1 MATMEHKIF
10 CVREFSRSESVTA
23 VQRAFRRKFNVTP
36 PTRKSIY
43 HWNKQFDET
52 GSLNK
57 GKSPG
62 RPRVSEENVDR
73 IRATFERS
81 PMKSTRR
88 ASRELGLPQTTV
100 WRVLRRRLVYKPY
113 HLQLLQALRAND
125 KVRRVEFCN
134 AMLRNMEEDDSFLS
148 RVIFSDEATFH
159 INGKVNRHNVRI
171 WGLQNPHVTL
181 EHERDTPKLN
191 VFCAVSLKKV
201 YGPFFFDENT
211 VTGVTYLRMLQN
223 WLVPQMNEDSGD
235 YIFQQDGAPPHWHL
249 NVRRFLN
256 ESLPQR
262 WIGRMGNADL
272 ALQFWPPRS
281 PDLTVCDF
289 FLWGYVKDAVYVPP
303 LPMNLNELR
312 NRLTAAVNSVTQDIL
327 QRVWDEFSYRLDVV
341 RAAGGGHVEH
351 L

>member
-1 MATMEHKIF
+1 
-10 CVREFSRSESVTA
+10 
-23 VQRAFRRKFNVTP
+23 
-36 PTRKSIY
+36 
-43 HWNKQFDET
+43 
-52 GSLNK
+52 
-57 GKSPG
+57 
-62 RPRVSEENVDR
+62 
-73 IRATFERS
+73 
-81 PMKSTRR
+81 
-88 ASRELGLPQTTV
+88 
-100 WRVLRRRLVYKPY
+100 
-113 HLQLLQALRAND
+113 
-125 KVRRVEFCN
+125 
-134 AMLRNMEEDDSFLS
+134 MEEDDSFLS